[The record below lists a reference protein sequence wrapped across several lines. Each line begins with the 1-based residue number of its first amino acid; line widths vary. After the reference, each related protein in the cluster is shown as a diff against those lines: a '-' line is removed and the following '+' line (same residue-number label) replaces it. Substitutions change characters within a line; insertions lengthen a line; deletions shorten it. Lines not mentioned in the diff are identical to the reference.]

1 MSWVIGLRIAVFLV
15 AAGICATL
23 IVLLRPLL
31 QRIALARPN
40 ARSSHKTPTP
50 QGGGIAVILATI
62 ATTILAIAIEPALG
76 ADMRLAWV
84 GAATIVLAALGLAD
98 DTTALGVTPRLLF
111 QIIAVVT
118 VVAALPG
125 DLRIVPLLPWWL
137 ERLVLLMGSLW
148 FVNAVNFMDGIDWIT
163 AAEVIPIAGGLALLG
178 AFGALPPQAI
188 MVALAL
194 CGAMVGFAPFNR
206 PVARLFLGDAGSL
219 PIGLLLSWLLI
230 ILAGNGHIA
239 AALLLPL
246 YYLADT
252 TITLLRRLAMG
263 EAITSPH
270 RQHYYQQ
277 ALDGGFAVHQIVCA
291 DIHFEY
297 CAGRARSRHNRR
309 PFV

>member
-1 MSWVIGLRIAVFLV
+1 
-15 AAGICATL
+15 
-23 IVLLRPLL
+23 
-31 QRIALARPN
+31 
-40 ARSSHKTPTP
+40 
-50 QGGGIAVILATI
+50 
-62 ATTILAIAIEPALG
+62 
-76 ADMRLAWV
+76 MRLAWV
-84 GAATIVLAALGLAD
+84 GAAAIVLAALGLAD

-111 QIIAVVT
+111 QIIAVVI

-163 AAEVIPIAGGLALLG
+163 AAEVIPVAGGLALLG

-188 MVALAL
+188 IVALAL

-206 PVARLFLGDAGSL
+206 PVAHLFLGDAGSL

-252 TITLLRRLAMG
+252 MITLLRRLAMG

-277 ALDGGFAVHQIVCA
+277 ALDGGFTVHQIV
-291 DIHFEY
+291 
-297 CAGRARSRHNRR
+297 ARIFILNIALTALALVTIVALSLMTQVVALVVGCGMVTALLVNFSRQASVRSSEEL
-309 PFV
+309 